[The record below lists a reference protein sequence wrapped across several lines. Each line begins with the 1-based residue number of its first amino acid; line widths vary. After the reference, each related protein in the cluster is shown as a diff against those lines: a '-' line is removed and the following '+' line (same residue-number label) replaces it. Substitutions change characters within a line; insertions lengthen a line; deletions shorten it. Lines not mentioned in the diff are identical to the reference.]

1 MDMRERMREGDDKRE
16 KMGFIKHLPPNP
28 GDISG
33 CGDTAVPTPGSWQ
46 KTKALTRFDPINRN
60 LFHAH
65 QHFPAGGIQSFRRE
79 CTSSA
84 GRPQQETFP
93 SSHPRGMQESPGLVL
108 SRVLIRFLFEPS
120 EIHAPSAKML
130 WEFRF

>member
-65 QHFPAGGIQSFRRE
+65 QHFPAGGIHSLF
-79 CTSSA
+79 A
-84 GRPQQETFP
+84 GNVRAPLGDPSRKLFP
-93 SSHPRGMQESPGLVL
+93 LPILEGCRNLPGW
-108 SRVLIRFLFEPS
+108 FYPGF
-120 EIHAPSAKML
+120 
-130 WEFRF
+130 